1 MEAESAFVSP
11 FASIN
16 FKVFQGTPTPPFYVI
31 KRYSIISIKP
41 EHALAS
47 RQAFLLSITF
57 QG

>member
-57 QG
+57 